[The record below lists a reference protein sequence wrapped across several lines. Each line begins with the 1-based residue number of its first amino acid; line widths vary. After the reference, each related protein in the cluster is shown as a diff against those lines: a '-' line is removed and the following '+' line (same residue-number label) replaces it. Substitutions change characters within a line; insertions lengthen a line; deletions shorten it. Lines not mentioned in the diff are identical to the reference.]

1 MHREDL
7 LHGIKHLTDP
17 GESVRSMVAFW
28 SPINRFVLSNLTHR
42 PIRTILSVLAIAV
55 EVTMVLTLVGVS
67 YGTLD
72 GTARRARGVGADILI
87 RPPGSSIISLSTAPM
102 SDKLVPLLATQ
113 PEVTMAIGT
122 VVQPLQGLDTV
133 TGLDLDQFSKMS
145 GGFRFLEGRPFQND
159 DDILIDEFYARQKG
173 LRAGDTLSLIG
184 CDWHVS
190 GVFESGKLARLCVRL
205 PVLQQITGNPHHLS
219 QIYLKVDNPGHAQNV
234 INELHKVLPGYPIY
248 TIEEFTSLL
257 SINSLGLLRNF
268 IGVVIAVAVI
278 VGFIVVSM
286 AMYTAVLERTREIG
300 ILRSVGASSS
310 FILSLLLKET
320 LLLALLGTC
329 IGIAF
334 TFLAKWSLEHIGHS
348 GLTQETVYYWWPI
361 AGAIAVTGALLGAVA
376 PAFMAIRQDVTQALS
391 YE

>member
-1 MHREDL
+1 
-7 LHGIKHLTDP
+7 
-17 GESVRSMVAFW
+17 MVASW
-28 SPINRFVLSNLTHR
+28 SPINRFVLSNLAHR
-42 PIRTILSVLAIAV
+42 PIRTLLSVLAIAV

-113 PEVTMAIGT
+113 PNVTMAIGT

-133 TGLDLDQFSKMS
+133 TGLGLDEFSKMS
-145 GGFRFLEGRPFQND
+145 GGFRFLEGGPFQKD

-173 LRAGDTLSLIG
+173 LRPGDSLNLLG
-184 CDWHVS
+184 RDWHVA
-190 GVFESGKLARLCVRL
+190 GVFESGKLARICVRL
-205 PVLQQITGNPHHLS
+205 PVLQQLTGNPHHLS

-234 INELHKVLPGYPIY
+234 INELHTTLPGYPVY

-257 SINSLGLLRNF
+257 SINSIGLLRNF

-300 ILRSVGASSS
+300 ILRSLGASSS

-320 LLLALLGTC
+320 LLLALVGTGV
-329 IGIAF
+329 GIVL
-334 TFLAKWSLEHIGHS
+334 TCLAKWSLEHIGHS
-348 GLTQETVYYWWPI
+348 GLTQETVYSWWPI
-361 AGAIAVTGALLGAVA
+361 AGAIAVTGAVLGAVA
-376 PAFMAIRQDVTQALS
+376 PALMAIRQDVTQALS